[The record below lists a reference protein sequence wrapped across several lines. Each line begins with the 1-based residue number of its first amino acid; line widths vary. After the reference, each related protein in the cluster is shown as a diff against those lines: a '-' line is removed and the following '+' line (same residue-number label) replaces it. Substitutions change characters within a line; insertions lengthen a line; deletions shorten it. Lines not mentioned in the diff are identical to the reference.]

1 MQGFIKISKYAGMR
15 NDLAQAGGGNTSV
28 KLDNKVM
35 LVKSSGCQLADVSEN
50 TGYSKVDYRKI
61 VTYFEKNM
69 TEDTED
75 VLSEEKGKELLAQA
89 QIEGERASIETFL
102 HSVTGKYTLHSHP
115 TLVNI
120 LTARP
125 GGMDALKKLFPEAV
139 LVPYRKPGAA
149 LAETYYRIY
158 RKHVEAGKSSEIIF
172 LENHGLVV
180 SGEDADQVIAKTEEV
195 LHSIAK
201 YLGIK
206 NKVHES
212 ATRIW
217 DMLTRIPELENKI
230 VYASENRYLTWEYI
244 GEALL
249 KKNAWDHAFCPDCV
263 VYGAKKML
271 YLSDDFSRGDI
282 VSFMEKY
289 GMPTLICYR
298 RNIYIVAESV
308 RKAQE
313 IENVMSFSAQVQMAN
328 AEQGMNYLSDAQ
340 MEELLNWD
348 SEKYR
353 RLR

>member
-1 MQGFIKISKYAGMR
+1 MSKIVVLNSGGFDSITLMNYLHTIQEEKEIYSLHFLYGANNEKQQLECVNKVCEKVGAVNKVIQLPPIDWTQSKFFNDGEYTASSQYLEYRNLIFLSYALSYAEAIGADKVYLALINNSQYPDTSLEFLQGLNYFCEPASGIYIDAPFIF
-15 NDLAQAGGGNTSV
+15 
-28 KLDNKVM
+28 DNK
-35 LVKSSGCQLADVSEN
+35 LRLG
-50 TGYSKVDYRKI
+50 
-61 VTYFEKNM
+61 
-69 TEDTED
+69 
-75 VLSEEKGKELLAQA
+75 
-89 QIEGERASIETFL
+89 
-102 HSVTGKYTLHSHP
+102 H
-115 TLVNI
+115 
-120 LTARP
+120 
-125 GGMDALKKLFPEAV
+125 
-139 LVPYRKPGAA
+139 
-149 LAETYYRIY
+149 
-158 RKHVEAGKSSEIIF
+158 
-172 LENHGLVV
+172 
-180 SGEDADQVIAKTEEV
+180 
-195 LHSIAK
+195 IAK

-230 VYASENRYLTWEYI
+230 VYASENRYLAWEYI

-271 YLSDDFSRGDI
+271 YLSDDFSRSDI